1 MNCNI
6 PYSHLVFWKTN
17 QNHQQKDKT
26 SMSNPVKAN
35 GPQELYISSLDFWWP
50 FDTATCFC
58 CMFHYFEMRFTT
70 NRWTLHHTFQ
80 GVGHSEQTRALAA
93 ELLLHIQVRWLAVFS
108 GKFSH
113 SLNLTFSPL
122 SRLVVESGHTFPV
135 KKVDIFSEVFR
146 HDWPGD
152 MEHVLEARQRTKKT
166 QFFGQ
171 RNCEAIHDKAYRL
184 VYCI

>member
-1 MNCNI
+1 
-6 PYSHLVFWKTN
+6 
-17 QNHQQKDKT
+17 
-26 SMSNPVKAN
+26 MSNPVKAN

-152 MEHVLEARQRTKKT
+152 TEHVLEARQRTKKT

-171 RNCEAIHDKAYRL
+171 RNCAAIHDKAYRL